1 MVKVLSLALALF
13 LTGCSY
19 NSMLC
24 PDFPKPTQSVLDELK
39 ALNNSEVDSWVVEL
53 YKLNQKLQ
61 VCKGE

>member
-1 MVKVLSLALALF
+1 MVKVWSLALAMF

-19 NSMLC
+19 NSILC
-24 PDFPKPTQSVLDELK
+24 PEFPKPTQSVLDELK